1 MGDDLKDRWKT
12 AADHL
17 AAEIDELNR
26 FIADI
31 DDASPHPV
39 TFNPARYQ
47 DTPHI
52 TLLTWSNPLLN
63 RLLDLVE
70 SA

>member
-1 MGDDLKDRWKT
+1 MGDDLEDRWET

-31 DDASPHPV
+31 DALPPDEPEMSLLRDLLAQSFAGSHRRV
-39 TFNPARYQ
+39 VAFTQYA
-47 DTPHI
+47 DT
-52 TLLTWSNPLLN
+52 L
-63 RLLDLVE
+63 
-70 SA
+70 